1 MRWFGSSTSVKTVDR
16 GDGLRVRVAV
26 HRFRIDLILYAAVF
40 IVFAYVGWQNR
51 SWFFLIAVLVAGVSL
66 VIDWLKHPNTELWVT
81 EYDLEVMGDRGRFT
95 NDRLRL
101 PWSEISGLEYR
112 AGGEDE
118 PSGLYARR
126 GGWRSTLL
134 MPHVNKE
141 QAEEIIAAI
150 YRRFPYVEMTT
161 DDDGWLP
168 LGGKSDLTTLGL
180 SKSDCKD

>member
-112 AGGEDE
+112 AGGKT
-118 PSGLYARR
+118 SR
-126 GGWRSTLL
+126 
-134 MPHVNKE
+134 
-141 QAEEIIAAI
+141 AAFM
-150 YRRFPYVEMTT
+150 RVVA
-161 DDDGWLP
+161 DGDP
-168 LGGKSDLTTLGL
+168 LFLCLT
-180 SKSDCKD
+180 